1 MKKRL
6 VFGEGLMIPSIKG
19 KKRITLRKYREGAH
33 DFLGGEEVIGEFKDG
48 LDIPLRITA
57 DTVKKPF
64 SELTD
69 EEAREDGFLDAEDA
83 FKGLQEYYPDLKKED
98 LLAIIRYDIDTSEA
112 EENLMVVVVNKHSK

>member
-19 KKRITLRKYREGAH
+19 KKRITLRKYREDAH
-33 DFLGGEEVIGEFKDG
+33 DFSNNEEVIGEFKDG

-69 EEAREDGFLDAEDA
+69 EEAREDDFLDAEDA
-83 FKGLQEYYPDLKKED
+83 FNGLQEYYHDLKKED
-98 LLAIIRYDIDTSEA
+98 LLAVIRYDIDTSEA